1 MCCLRLEA
9 PARGSAALSARLERT
24 GAHPRCQPQ
33 ARTRFPESF
42 EATVSPDPGT
52 PSPAS
57 ASPGRTSPTG
67 TGRGRSNS
75 SNPTLLRLTSR
86 RARNSFQEQRRR
98 LGGAVCR
105 LLGRIH
111 RLPRPARAYAFRS
124 KWVRLWSSALRVGRR
139 GCGRTDLE
147 PGPIAVWL
155 SDSEL
160 PPGINP
166 GGSQSSTACARGGQ
180 PQPLANHA
188 PRRASRGDGQR
199 AVGGC
204 GVVGDDQRRDGAH
217 SGREIADRRPSR

>member
-1 MCCLRLEA
+1 MPGILRSELLARPRNTISGFCIAGKDESDRHRAWPLQFVQPDTAPTDKSARSQFLPRAAA
-9 PARGSAALSARLERT
+9 PARGRRMSAS
-24 GAHPRCQPQ
+24 G
-33 ARTRFPESF
+33 S
-42 EATVSPDPGT
+42 DP
-52 PSPAS
+52 PPAS
-57 ASPGRTSPTG
+57 A
-67 TGRGRSNS
+67 
-75 SNPTLLRLTSR
+75 
-86 RARNSFQEQRRR
+86 
-98 LGGAVCR
+98 GAGVCV
-105 LLGRIH
+105 
-111 RLPRPARAYAFRS
+111 PF